1 LFVHAG
7 IARVVSSSHLNAA
20 VDHFGM
26 TLVAKFD

>member
-1 LFVHAG
+1 LVMPAL
-7 IARVVSSSHLNAA
+7 RWSSFFMSERA